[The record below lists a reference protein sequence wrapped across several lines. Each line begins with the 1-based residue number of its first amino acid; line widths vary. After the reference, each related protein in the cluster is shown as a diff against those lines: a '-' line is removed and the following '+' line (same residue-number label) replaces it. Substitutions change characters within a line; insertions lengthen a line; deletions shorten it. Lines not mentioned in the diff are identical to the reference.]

1 MPSNDFGTFHLD
13 YMSVVNGA
21 QTVETIGKYGE
32 SSPELLSN
40 VAVPIH
46 IIVRGT
52 TSFSAK
58 K

>member
-1 MPSNDFGTFHLD
+1 
-13 YMSVVNGA
+13 MSVVNGA

-52 TSFSAK
+52 TSFLAK